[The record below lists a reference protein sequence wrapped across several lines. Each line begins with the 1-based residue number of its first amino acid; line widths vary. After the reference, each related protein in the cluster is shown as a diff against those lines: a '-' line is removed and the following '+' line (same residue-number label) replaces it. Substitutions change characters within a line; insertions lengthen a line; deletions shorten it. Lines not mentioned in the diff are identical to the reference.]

1 MLHLFKPHEKPG
13 NHTLALFDFD
23 GTLTDRDSLPDFI
36 IHAVGMP
43 RFLLG
48 MLVLTPMLFLYVLKL
63 VRNDIAKEKMLGYFF
78 SGWAIERFNAFGRDY
93 ALTRIHQII
102 RPQALAQL
110 QWHLAEGHDV
120 VIVSA
125 SAENWLNAWARQQGC
140 HLIATRMA
148 VQENVLTGYFDGKNC
163 YGQEKVTRICAELDL
178 SEYSNIYAY
187 GDSSGDKPMLALADK
202 AFYKPFRG

>member
-1 MLHLFKPHEKPG
+1 MPK
-13 NHTLALFDFD
+13 TLALFDFD
-23 GTLTDRDSLPDFI
+23 GTITDRDSLPDFI
-36 IHAVGMP
+36 IRAVGWV
-43 RFLLG
+43 RYVLG
-48 MLVLTPMLFLYVLKL
+48 LCMLSPMLALYLLKL
-63 VRNDIAKEKMLGYFF
+63 IRNDIAKEKMLSYFF
-78 SGWAIERFNAFGRDY
+78 KGWTIDRFNTAGRDY

-110 QWHLAEGHDV
+110 QWHLAQGHDV

-125 SAENWLNAWARQQGC
+125 SAENWLNAWAAQQGC

-148 VQENVLTGYFDGKNC
+148 VQENALTGCFEGKNC

-178 SEYSNIYAY
+178 SEYNSIYAY

-202 AFYKPFRG
+202 AFYKPFRR